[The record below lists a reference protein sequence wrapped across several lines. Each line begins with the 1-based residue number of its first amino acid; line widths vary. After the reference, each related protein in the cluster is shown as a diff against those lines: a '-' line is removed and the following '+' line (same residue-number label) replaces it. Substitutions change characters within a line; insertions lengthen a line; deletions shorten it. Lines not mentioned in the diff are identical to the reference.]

1 MSHEEKMLNWL
12 KKEID
17 KDRAELNNE
26 KTKFAEELKK
36 LKKDELFVKPKETL
50 WSKIKRILW
59 TN

>member
-1 MSHEEKMLNWL
+1 MLNWL

-17 KDRAELNNE
+17 KDQAELNNE

-36 LKKDELFVKPKETL
+36 LKKDELFIKPKETL